1 MRWLKN
7 LLTGRK
13 DGVKAD
19 WHGAAGKE
27 TTGRWSFVKQRKS
40 EVDCGKPRPL
50 EALAAAVRPCHCVG
64 GEEATAREE
73 KAAVVVQKAF
83 RGYLARKA
91 LRALR
96 SLVKLQA
103 LVRGYLVRKQAAT
116 TLHRLQALMRLQ
128 ADSYAVKRASY
139 RKSMEQE
146 RIVTQDAR
154 ARPSSREKPP
164 HRRRLSDSTDSNYER
179 SPRIV
184 EMDTCHLRSRSTRIA
199 SGRYTPDRSSGGR
212 LATDHAPPFSPLSVK
227 QPPRLSTR
235 RYHDGDHVRHAKT
248 AQNTPRF
255 SVPDASYTY
264 DSPAK
269 SVDGLTPR
277 ALRHRDLL
285 ASPRYMGGT
294 ASSAAKMRCHSAP
307 RQPAESPRASL
318 TSQAGSRKSTCTPR
332 QGGYFSEAIRT
343 GYSGLSEEKSR
354 DYYLDRMW

>member
-40 EVDCGKPRPL
+40 GADGRKPRPS
-50 EALAAAVRPCHCVG
+50 EAGLAAVRPCHCVG

-139 RKSMEQE
+139 RKSMEQVSHFSLQIKKKREDRHAGCPGEAVIE
-146 RIVTQDAR
+146 REAAAPAEAVRQHGLQLR
-154 ARPSSREKPP
+154 AQPADRGDGHVPPPLPVHPDRQRPVHPRPFVGPP
-164 HRRRLSDSTDSNYER
+164 GH
-179 SPRIV
+179 
-184 EMDTCHLRSRSTRIA
+184 RSRA
-199 SGRYTPDRSSGGR
+199 AV
-212 LATDHAPPFSPLSVK
+212 LAAVRQTAPAAVNPAV
-227 QPPRLSTR
+227 PR
-235 RYHDGDHVRHAKT
+235 
-248 AQNTPRF
+248 P
-255 SVPDASYTY
+255 
-264 DSPAK
+264 
-269 SVDGLTPR
+269 
-277 ALRHRDLL
+277 
-285 ASPRYMGGT
+285 
-294 ASSAAKMRCHSAP
+294 
-307 RQPAESPRASL
+307 
-318 TSQAGSRKSTCTPR
+318 
-332 QGGYFSEAIRT
+332 
-343 GYSGLSEEKSR
+343 
-354 DYYLDRMW
+354 